1 MNRKEMEQ
9 ELAQHRDSLRVL
21 REREAELTRELGHE
35 PPGNMESRHR
45 REDEDVVLWD
55 RLSAAEVHDLYAN
68 DKEKWDR
75 LREAKQQAGL
85 RKLFGGRT

>member
-1 MNRKEMEQ
+1 MNRKEIEQ

-21 REREAELTRELGHE
+21 HDREAELTRELGQD
-35 PPGNMESRHR
+35 PPSDIASRHR
-45 REDEDVVLWD
+45 QEDEDVVMWD
-55 RLSAAEVHDLYAN
+55 RLSPAEVHDLYAN

-85 RKLFGGRT
+85 RALFAGRR